1 MNCEIVSIGS
11 ELLRGQILDTNTA
24 YLAQS
29 LNLIGFNV
37 SLHTSVGDDYDQMK
51 EVISDALTRSDLVI
65 ATGGLGPTEDDL
77 TREAIADLTGVP
89 LVFKQEL
96 MDQIETVFRVRGYRM
111 PDSNRKQAFIPEDAI
126 PIPNDIGTAPG
137 FMVKKKSKLLVA
149 LPGVPKELE
158 YLFTKAVIPYLKTY
172 FHLDRELIFSK
183 VLRITGMGESKVDT
197 QIKDL
202 MNPRANPRLCIL
214 SSPVDIR
221 VVITAFAK
229 GPEEAGCLIEG
240 IEGEIK
246 TRLGAAVYGSND
258 DSLEGVVVNLLRDR
272 GETLS
277 IIETFTGGELTA
289 RLNRVPSSLLIQ
301 SIIGR
306 DAHQLYPLLRIEDI
320 LLKPDVERAVVLAH
334 AIREYLRTSIGL
346 AVVGLLHKTERDY
359 EVDAHVA
366 VTGERVKRSYHWKMG
381 ADLPTLQLRGAIIAL
396 NTLRLA
402 LISWEQP
409 KFNVKRQR

>member
-1 MNCEIVSIGS
+1 MNCEIVTIGS
-11 ELLRGQILDTNTA
+11 ELLHGQIIDTNAA

-51 EVISDALTRSDLVI
+51 RVISDAVTRSELVI

-89 LVFKQEL
+89 LVFEQEL
-96 MDQIETVFRVRGYRM
+96 MDQIEAIFRIRGYRM
-111 PDSNRKQAFIPEDAI
+111 PDSNRKQAFIPEGAI

-137 FMVKKKSKLLVA
+137 FMVRRTSKLLVA

-158 YLFTKAVIPYLKTY
+158 YLFTKAVIPYLKKY
-172 FHLDRELIFSK
+172 FHLDRELISSK
-183 VLRITGMGESKVDT
+183 VLRITGLGESKVDT

-202 MNPRANPRLCIL
+202 MDPYANPRLCIL
-214 SSPVDIR
+214 SSPGDIR
-221 VVITAFAK
+221 VIITAFAK

-240 IEGEIK
+240 VEREIK
-246 TRLGAAVYGSND
+246 TRLGEAIYGSNED
-258 DSLEGVVVNLLRDR
+258 TLEGVVVNLLRDR

-289 RLNRVPSSLLIQ
+289 RLNREPSSPWIQ
-301 SIIGR
+301 SIIGGNSS
-306 DAHQLYPLLRIEDI
+306 QLHPLLRIKDI
-320 LLKPDVERAVVLAH
+320 TLSPDAERAAILADT
-334 AIREYLRTSIGL
+334 IRDQWRTSIGL
-346 AVVGLLHKTERDY
+346 AVMGELREMKRDY

-366 VTGERVKRSYHWKMG
+366 ITGERVRGNYHWKMG
-381 ADLPTLQLRGAIIAL
+381 ADLPTLQVRGAIIAL

-402 LISWEQP
+402 LIS
-409 KFNVKRQR
+409 